1 MRLIEL
7 IIMAMFDVVGYI
19 IISKRLINHNKL
31 NKLLCG
37 ICILVFSLLMGTFRW
52 YSSEK
57 YNIIVSGILL
67 IYMTFLLYRKKIRET
82 IYLYALSTII
92 ILSIQFCVV
101 VVLQVLGKNLG
112 YTFTNGIVAQSITL
126 VLTVLVSVYL
136 PISIIFNYLTENNKV
151 VKHLMLNI
159 FIILVSI
166 LIYWYMDINSIL
178 KNITG
183 MAVLFTWIIFI
194 NFVLLKN
201 GLRNEFEEQ
210 QLQIYEK
217 YLPVIDELINELRTR
232 QHEFDNHIQALKMLT
247 ITSTDYE
254 SIIISMKN
262 YISDL
267 EVSNDLRDLVKLDN
281 KILAGFLYSKIS
293 NAKKLGIKFQVIIED
308 YQFKLDLMDYEL
320 IEIMGN
326 LINNAFET
334 KVENNSVV
342 LILSK
347 EKDMNVIELRNKHP
361 YLKRESI
368 DNIFNMGFSTKS
380 HVGRGYGLYNIKEIV
395 RKHNGKIEV
404 SNELY
409 YGENYIVFRIL
420 FARN

>member
-37 ICILVFSLLMGTFRW
+37 ICILVFS
-52 YSSEK
+52 
-57 YNIIVSGILL
+57 IIIGINGGYISAWRNFFIGGIL
-67 IYMTFLLYRKKIRET
+67 ICCINYLLYKIEIIEI
-82 IYLYALSTII
+82 IYVYILSTII
-92 ILSIQFCVV
+92 VISTQLLSI
-101 VVLQVLGKNLG
+101 VLLEFLIGKVE
-112 YTFTNGIVAQSITL
+112 YTFTYGMVSQIISLIIITFI
-126 VLTVLVSVYL
+126 SEYI
-136 PISIIFNYLTENNKV
+136 PIHLMFRFISKNNKV
-151 VKHLMLNI
+151 FKLLILNLLVL
-159 FIILVSI
+159 LVSI
-166 LIYWYMDINSIL
+166 LSYWYMDIDGIL
-178 KNITG
+178 ENIIS
-183 MAVLFTWIIFI
+183 MAVLSIGVILV

-254 SIIISMKN
+254 SIISSMKS
-262 YISDL
+262 YINDL
-267 EVSNDLRDLVKLDN
+267 EISNDLRDLVKLDN

-293 NAKKLGIKFQVIIED
+293 NAKKLGIKFRIIIED

-334 KVENNSVV
+334 KVEDNSVI

-368 DNIFNMGFSTKS
+368 DNIFSMGFSTKS
-380 HVGRGYGLYNIKEIV
+380 HAGRGYGLYNIKEIV
-395 RKHNGKIEV
+395 KKYNGKIEIL
-404 SNELY
+404 NELY
-409 YGENYIVFRIL
+409 YGENHIVFRIL
-420 FARN
+420 FAIN